1 MNLTMRV
8 RCWSGWLPR
17 KICSLFLIFA
27 YSKNEHK
34 KRGGN
39 GILKKAI
46 QNGAFL
52 LWLRAA
58 GVRAAR
64 TAVQS
69 ALAAI
74 GAAAVFSAVDWRM
87 VLSTAALSAV
97 LSVLTSVAGIPEVD
111 RALPAESTSPRHTE
125 N

>member
-1 MNLTMRV
+1 MNLTMRA

-34 KRGGN
+34 KGGN

-64 TAVQS
+64 TAAQS
-69 ALAAI
+69 ARAAI
-74 GAAAVFSAVDWRM
+74 GAAAVFTAVDWRM

-111 RALPAESTSPRHTE
+111 RALPAESTSPGHTE

>member
-1 MNLTMRV
+1 M
-8 RCWSGWLPR
+8 
-17 KICSLFLIFA
+17 
-27 YSKNEHK
+27 
-34 KRGGN
+34 
-39 GILKKAI
+39 KKAI
-46 QNGAFL
+46 QNGVFW

-58 GVRAAR
+58 GIRAAR
-64 TAVQS
+64 TAAQS

-111 RALPAESTSPRHTE
+111 RALPAESASQRHAD